1 MSSVPPAAARFPQ
14 LPPQTLEAMRAGL
27 PALTDRMVEA
37 VIAEVPAFALAAQE
51 SWRPVI
57 YASADQ
63 LLTALI
69 EQLRGA
75 ADPESSATSMQEVLD
90 TAYGFGRREARQGR
104 PTEVQLAAYRI
115 GVREIWREW
124 SALAV
129 RHGVGSDE
137 VSVFAETS
145 FAYLDRIS
153 AAGVA
158 GHADEL
164 ARLGLARERHRERL
178 VRALLREGSADELRR
193 AAEEAS
199 WTPSQTLTAV
209 ALPNRH
215 HESGGLITADSR
227 TLEVPDDA
235 IELPRGMRMFLV
247 SAVGGRARAPFL
259 ESIGAT
265 GAVVGPVRPWMQA
278 HSSVRRVMRAAELQ
292 PAQSAAAL
300 DTDQF
305 LVELVVSADAE
316 ALADLRARALA
327 PLDGLPAATVAR
339 LAETL
344 RSWLLHHGRRD
355 DIAAELHV
363 SPSTV
368 RYRLRQLRDVYGERL
383 QNPRSIA
390 ELTVALAD
398 SEFTYADGDRDLAS
412 ASGDHK

>member
-1 MSSVPPAAARFPQ
+1 MSSVPPAAARLPQ

-75 ADPESSATSMQEVLD
+75 ADPRSSATSMQEVLD
-90 TAYGFGRREARQGR
+90 TAHGFGRREARQGR

-129 RHGVGSDE
+129 GHGVGSAE

-215 HESGGLITADSR
+215 HESGGFITADSR

-247 SAVGGRARAPFL
+247 SAVGGTARAPFL

-278 HSSVRRVMRAAELQ
+278 HSSVRRVLRAAELQ
-292 PAQSAAAL
+292 PAQSTAVL
-300 DTDQF
+300 DTDQI

-327 PLDGLPAATVAR
+327 PLDGLSAATVGR
-339 LAETL
+339 LADTL

-355 DIAAELHV
+355 DIAADLHV

-368 RYRLRQLRDVYGERL
+368 RYRLRQLRDAYGERL
-383 QNPRSIA
+383 QDPRSIA

-398 SEFTYADGDRDLAS
+398 FRFT
-412 ASGDHK
+412 

>member
-1 MSSVPPAAARFPQ
+1 
-14 LPPQTLEAMRAGL
+14 MRAGL

-75 ADPESSATSMQEVLD
+75 VDPEASATPMQEVLD

-178 VRALLREGSADELRR
+178 VRALLRQGSADELRR
-193 AAEEAS
+193 AAEEAA

-209 ALPNRH
+209 ALPYRH
-215 HESGGLITADSR
+215 HESGGFITADPR

-247 SAVGGRARAPFL
+247 SGVGGTARAPFL
-259 ESIGAT
+259 DSVAGT

-278 HSSVRRVMRAAELQ
+278 HSSIRRVKRAAEIQ
-292 PAQSAAAL
+292 PAQPAALL
-300 DTDQF
+300 DTDQI
-305 LVELVVSADAE
+305 LVALVVSADAE
-316 ALADLRARALA
+316 ALNDLRARTLT
-327 PLDGLPAATVAR
+327 PLEGFPAATRAR
-339 LAETL
+339 LADTL

-355 DIAAELHV
+355 EIAADLHV

-383 QNPRSIA
+383 QDPRSIA
-390 ELTVALAD
+390 EFTVALAD
-398 SEFTYADGDRDLAS
+398 RGFTDAEGDRDLAS
-412 ASGDHK
+412 ASGDRI

>member
-1 MSSVPPAAARFPQ
+1 MSIVAPPPARMPELPAR
-14 LPPQTLEAMRAGL
+14 TLDAMKAGL
-27 PALTDRMVEA
+27 PALTDRMVES
-37 VIAEVPAFALAAQE
+37 VIAEIPAFASAAQD

-63 LLTALI
+63 LLNALI

-75 ADPESSATSMQEVLD
+75 SALGTSAMSMQEVLD

-115 GVREIWREW
+115 GVREIWRDW

-129 RHGVGSDE
+129 RDGVGGDE
-137 VSVFAETS
+137 VSIFAETS

-164 ARLGLARERHRERL
+164 ARLGLARERDRERL
-178 VRALLREGSADELRR
+178 VRALLRDAPADDLRL

-199 WTPSQTLTAV
+199 WIPPLTLTAV
-209 ALPNRH
+209 ALPRQH
-215 HESGGLITADSR
+215 HEGSRMTTADPR

-235 IELPRGMRMFLV
+235 AELPRGMRILLI
-247 SAVGGRARAPFL
+247 SNVGGKARAPFL
-259 ESIGAT
+259 ESIGGT
-265 GAVVGPVRPWMQA
+265 GAVVGPARPWMRA
-278 HSSVRRVMRAAELQ
+278 NASVRRVVRAAEI
-292 PAQSAAAL
+292 PSAQHAAVL
-300 DTDQF
+300 DADEF
-305 LVELVVSADAE
+305 LVELVVGADPE

-327 PLDGLPAATVAR
+327 PLDDLPATTRNR
-339 LAETL
+339 LTDTL

-355 DIAAELHV
+355 EIATELYV

-368 RYRLRQLRDVYGERL
+368 RYRLRQLRDAYGERL
-383 QNPRSIA
+383 QDPRCIA
-390 ELTVALAD
+390 ELTVALACPDAMAPPDAGSGLD
-398 SEFTYADGDRDLAS
+398 SPAR
-412 ASGDHK
+412 

>member
-1 MSSVPPAAARFPQ
+1 MSSVPPGAARVPE
-14 LPPQTLEAMRAGL
+14 LPPQTLDAMRAGL

-37 VIAEVPAFALAAQE
+37 VIAEIPAFAIAAQE

-63 LLTALI
+63 LLNALI
-69 EQLRGA
+69 DQLRDA
-75 ADPESSATSMQEVLD
+75 ADPVTSSNRMQDVLD

-129 RHGVGSDE
+129 RDGVGSDE

-164 ARLGLARERHRERL
+164 ARVGLARERSRERL
-178 VRALLREGSADELRR
+178 VRALLRDGSADEMRR

-199 WTPSQTLTAV
+199 WTPTLTITAV
-209 ALPNRH
+209 ALPGRH
-215 HESGGLITADSR
+215 HDRGGFMSADPQ
-227 TLEVPDDA
+227 TLEVRDDA
-235 IELPRGMRMFLV
+235 VELPTGMRMFLV
-247 SAVGGRARAPFL
+247 SNVGGKARAPFL
-259 ESIGAT
+259 TSMAGT
-265 GAVVGPVRPWMQA
+265 GAVVGPARPWMQA
-278 HSSVRRVMRAAELQ
+278 RSSIRRVLRAVEFQ
-292 PAQSAAAL
+292 PAQSAAIT

-305 LVELVVSADAE
+305 LVELVVRADAE
-316 ALADLRARALA
+316 ALGDLRARALA
-327 PLDGLPAATVAR
+327 PLTGLPAAAAAR
-339 LAETL
+339 LADTL
-344 RSWLLHHGRRD
+344 RSWLLHHGRREE
-355 DIAAELHV
+355 IAADLVV

-368 RYRLRQLRDVYGERL
+368 RYRLRQLRDLYQDRL
-383 QNPRSIA
+383 QDPRSIA

-398 SEFTYADGDRDLAS
+398 SGAALQDRPQRD
-412 ASGDHK
+412 

>member
-1 MSSVPPAAARFPQ
+1 MSKLPPAAARLPQ

-63 LLTALI
+63 LLTGLI

-129 RHGVGSDE
+129 RHGVGSEE

-164 ARLGLARERHRERL
+164 SRLGLARERHRERL
-178 VRALLREGSADELRR
+178 VRALLREAPGDELRR

-215 HESGGLITADSR
+215 HESGGLVTADSR

-235 IELPRGMRMFLV
+235 IDLPGGMRMFLV
-247 SAVGGRARAPFL
+247 SAVGGKARASFL
-259 ESIGAT
+259 ESIGGP
-265 GAVVGPVRPWMQA
+265 GAIVGPVRPWMQA
-278 HSSVRRVMRAAELQ
+278 HSSIRRVLRAAEIR
-292 PAQSAAAL
+292 PAQPTEIL

-305 LVELVVSADAE
+305 LMELVVRADSE

-327 PLDGLPAATVAR
+327 PLDELPAATVDR
-339 LAETL
+339 LADTL
-344 RSWLLHHGRRD
+344 RSWLLHHGRRHE
-355 DIAAELHV
+355 IAADLHV

-383 QNPRSIA
+383 QNPRSVA

-398 SEFTYADGDRDLAS
+398 SKFTDADGDRDLAS
-412 ASGDHK
+412 ASGDQK

>member
-1 MSSVPPAAARFPQ
+1 MSNVPPAVARIPE
-14 LPPQTLEAMRAGL
+14 LPSQTLEAMRTGL

-37 VIAEVPAFALAAQE
+37 VIAEIPAFALAAHE

-75 ADPESSATSMQEVLD
+75 ADPQAATSMQDVLD

-115 GVREIWREW
+115 GAREIWRSW

-129 RHGVGSDE
+129 HDGVGSDE
-137 VSVFAETS
+137 VSVFAEMS

-164 ARLGLARERHRERL
+164 ARLGLARERYRERL

-193 AAEEAS
+193 AAEEAA
-199 WTPSQTLTAV
+199 WTPAQTLTAV
-209 ALPNRH
+209 AIPHGH
-215 HESGGLITADSR
+215 HDSGGLITADPR
-227 TLEVPDDA
+227 NLEVPDDA
-235 IELPRGMRMFLV
+235 IEVSHGVRMFLV
-247 SAVGGRARAPFL
+247 ADVGGKARRSFL
-259 ESIGAT
+259 ESISMT
-265 GAVVGPVRPWMQA
+265 GAVVGPARLWMQA
-278 HSSVRRVMRAAELQ
+278 NSSVRRVMRAAEFE
-292 PAQSAAAL
+292 PAQSTAVL

-305 LVELVVSADAE
+305 LVELVIRADAE

-327 PLDGLPAATVAR
+327 PLAGSPVATLDR

-355 DIAAELHV
+355 AIAEDLHV

-368 RYRLRQLRDVYGERL
+368 RYRLRQLRDLYGERL
-383 QNPRSIA
+383 QDPRAIA

-398 SEFTYADGDRDLAS
+398 AGATAGPGGRAPR
-412 ASGDHK
+412 G

>member
-1 MSSVPPAAARFPQ
+1 MSNVGPGVTRVPE
-14 LPPQTLEAMRAGL
+14 LPPQTLDAMRAGL

-37 VIAEVPAFALAAQE
+37 VIAEIPAFAMAAQE

-75 ADPESSATSMQEVLD
+75 ADPEMSPNRMQDVLD

-129 RHGVGSDE
+129 RDGVGSDE

-178 VRALLREGSADELRR
+178 VRALLRDGSADDLRR
-193 AAEEAS
+193 AADEAS

-215 HESGGLITADSR
+215 HDRGGLVTTDPQ
-227 TLEVPDDA
+227 TLEVRDDA
-235 IELPRGMRMFLV
+235 VELPSGMRMFLV
-247 SAVGGRARAPFL
+247 SNVGGKARTAFL
-259 ESIGAT
+259 ESIAGT
-265 GAVVGPVRPWMQA
+265 GAVVGPARPWMQVRSSIQRVLRA
-278 HSSVRRVMRAAELQ
+278 TDFHSAPSTTVI
-292 PAQSAAAL
+292 
-300 DTDQF
+300 DTDEF
-305 LVELVVSADAE
+305 LVELVTRADAA

-327 PLDGLPAATVAR
+327 PLAGLPAAPAAR
-339 LAETL
+339 LTDTL

-355 DIAAELHV
+355 EIAAELFV

-368 RYRLRQLRDVYGERL
+368 RYRLRQLRDLYGDRL
-383 QNPRSIA
+383 QDPRLIA

-398 SEFTYADGDRDLAS
+398 TGAPTDDRS
-412 ASGDHK
+412 PHE

>member
-1 MSSVPPAAARFPQ
+1 MSIIAPPPARMPE
-14 LPPQTLEAMRAGL
+14 LPAQTLEAMRAGL
-27 PALTDRMVEA
+27 PALTDRMVGA
-37 VIAEVPAFALAAQE
+37 VIAEIPAFASAAQE

-75 ADPESSATSMQEVLD
+75 ADPATATLSMQEVLD

-115 GVREIWREW
+115 GVREIWRDW

-129 RHGVGSDE
+129 RDGVGSDE
-137 VSVFAETS
+137 VSIFAETS

-164 ARLGLARERHRERL
+164 AQLGLARERHRERL
-178 VRALLREGSADELRR
+178 VRALLREASAEDLRL

-199 WTPSQTLTAV
+199 WTPPHTLTAV
-209 ALPNRH
+209 AIPRRH
-215 HESGGLITADSR
+215 HETSRMTTADPR

-235 IELPRGMRMFLV
+235 AELPRGLRIVLV
-247 SAVGGRARAPFL
+247 ANVGGRARDSFL
-259 ESIGAT
+259 ESIAGT
-265 GAVVGPVRPWMQA
+265 GAVVGPARPWMRA
-278 HSSVRRVMRAAELQ
+278 SSSVRRVVRVVGFASTIQ
-292 PAQSAAAL
+292 PGAVL
-300 DTDQF
+300 DADEY
-305 LVELVVSADAE
+305 LVELVVRADHE

-327 PLDGLPAATVAR
+327 PLDGLSATTRGR
-339 LAETL
+339 LTETL

-355 DIAAELHV
+355 EIAAELFV

-368 RYRLRQLRDVYGERL
+368 RYRLRQLREAYGDKL
-383 QNPRSIA
+383 LNPRSIA

-398 SEFTYADGDRDLAS
+398 SGYRDATGGRLTTRV
-412 ASGDHK
+412 GN